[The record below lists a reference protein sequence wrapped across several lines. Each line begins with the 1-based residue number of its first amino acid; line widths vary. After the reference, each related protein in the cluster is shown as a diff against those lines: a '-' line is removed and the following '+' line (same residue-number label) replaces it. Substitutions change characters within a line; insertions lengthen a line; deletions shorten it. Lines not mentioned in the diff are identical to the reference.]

1 MYIKARRLMF
11 TFPFISNIWCIF
23 LFWFP
28 QCVFDK
34 SWGSAPVQLG
44 SLFLVC
50 YFLDSVHVDSDSFL
64 RGKKKEKQK
73 VMISWAAHY
82 LQVLLHS
89 CSVKTNSEYLFI
101 GNEVHGTSV
110 CKQTGW
116 RAPAFML
123 QTPFSGHG
131 DAPTTWKAE
140 AGGSRLQGQSVWGQ
154 LGLYNSLS
162 KTATTKNQTL

>member
-34 SWGSAPVQLG
+34 SWGSTPVQLG

-73 VMISWAAHY
+73 AMISWAAHY
-82 LQVLLHS
+82 LQVLLYS
-89 CSVKTNSEYLFI
+89 CSLKTNSEYLFI

-131 DAPTTWKAE
+131 DAPTTWKQRQE
-140 AGGSRLQGQSVWGQ
+140 DEDFKVSQSEGS
-154 LGLYNSLS
+154 LGSTKACL
-162 KTATTKNQTL
+162 KTATTKKQTF